1 MRNAQAQRYAGGPA
15 RGRSMRRGG
24 APAERRR
31 LDGSASARAGRGAGG
46 KRPHISV
53 MSPCSLRFV
62 FLLLV
67 PCESYGLLRAPS
79 ALAELSP
86 KPLSGAAPSAASTS
100 SSSSSD
106 QLRLSSESSSGSSV
120 LTAAFSGSP

>member
-67 PCESYGLLRAPS
+67 PCESYGLLGAPC

-86 KPLSGAAPSAASTS
+86 KPLSGSAPSAAST

>member
-100 SSSSSD
+100 SSSSD